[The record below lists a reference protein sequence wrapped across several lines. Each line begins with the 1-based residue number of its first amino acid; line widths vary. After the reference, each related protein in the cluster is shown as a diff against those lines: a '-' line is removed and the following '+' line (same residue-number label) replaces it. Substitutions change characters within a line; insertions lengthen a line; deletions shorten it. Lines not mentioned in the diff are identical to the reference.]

1 MALAPAV
8 PEGEV
13 GALAATAHLVGGCFV
28 VGGDSLLCL

>member
-13 GALAATAHLVGGCFV
+13 GALAATADLVGGCLG
-28 VGGDSLLCL
+28 VGA